1 MKAIKNDW
9 MKRIKELEARA
20 AAAEIY
26 LHHCR
31 KALELMDHTDE
42 ELHAMKG
49 MMIGIGPIDGC
60 MNLVPVID
68 AELEYRRFQKE
79 QG

>member
-1 MKAIKNDW
+1 MGPVKNDW
-9 MKRIKELEARA
+9 TKRIKELEARA
-20 AAAEIY
+20 AAAETY

-31 KALELMDHTDE
+31 KALELLDNTDE

-68 AELEYRRFQKE
+68 GELEYRRFQKK
-79 QG
+79 